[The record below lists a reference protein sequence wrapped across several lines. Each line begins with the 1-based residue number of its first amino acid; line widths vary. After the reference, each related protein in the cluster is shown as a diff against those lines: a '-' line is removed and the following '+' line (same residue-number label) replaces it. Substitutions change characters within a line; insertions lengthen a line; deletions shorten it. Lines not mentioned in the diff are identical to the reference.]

1 MRFCGS
7 SYSHGTHVAGIALD
21 SNPAARLVVAR
32 YTWDHRFVPKP
43 YTIERAKAMAREWQ
57 ETVDYFNVHQVRVA
71 NMSWHYDLK
80 GIEQSLE
87 VNGIG
92 KDATDRAALARKS
105 FDVLRAGL
113 FGVLKSAPDILF
125 VCSAGNADNDVT
137 FDEFIPS
144 SFELPNLL
152 VVGAVDQAGEPT
164 GFTSYGKTVQ
174 VYANG
179 FQVESFVPGG
189 QRMKFSGTSMA
200 SPNIANLAGKIL
212 ALKTDLK
219 PADVIALIKKGVTA
233 APGAK
238 KEMPLI
244 DPKRT
249 LGMLNN

>member
-1 MRFCGS
+1 M
-7 SYSHGTHVAGIALD
+7 
-21 SNPAARLVVAR
+21 
-32 YTWDHRFVPKP
+32 
-43 YTIERAKAMAREWQ
+43 
-57 ETVDYFNVHQVRVA
+57 
-71 NMSWHYDLK
+71 
-80 GIEQSLE
+80 
-87 VNGIG
+87 
-92 KDATDRAALARKS
+92 
-105 FDVLRAGL
+105 
-113 FGVLKSAPDILF
+113 LKSAPDILF